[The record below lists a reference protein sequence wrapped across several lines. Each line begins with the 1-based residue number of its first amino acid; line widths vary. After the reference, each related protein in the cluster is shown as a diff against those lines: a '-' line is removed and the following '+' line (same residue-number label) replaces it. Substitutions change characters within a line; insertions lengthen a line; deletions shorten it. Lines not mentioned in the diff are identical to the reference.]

1 MLDTTSSTAS
11 SLPGAPA
18 LPSSHE
24 LPGGVIARI
33 LPTVSLTFVCY
44 LTIGIPLAILPMHVH
59 LQLGYGTLL
68 AGLVISTQY
77 VATVLSRPRV
87 GRMVDVLG
95 PKRIAVLGLFACA
108 ASGAL
113 TFAAAF
119 FNSFALVCLA
129 LLLLGRLLL
138 GIGESMV
145 GTGAIM
151 WGIGRAGSQH
161 IAKVISWGGIAT
173 FSALAAGAPLGVLLQ
188 LHWGFASAGLAVLG
202 ISLAAV
208 ALAFRLPRIPVSPS
222 KHLPFAHIFWRVAPF
237 GTVLALGG
245 IGFGVLATF
254 ISLYFAKLHWSGAA
268 LTLTLYGACFV
279 FTRMLFAGLI
289 TRVGGFPVALVSL
302 FVEVFGLL
310 LLGFARVPSAAF
322 AAAALIG
329 VGFSLVFPSLAVE
342 AVRPIPIENRGT
354 ALGAYNAFI
363 DLSLFLAGPIA
374 GAIISHAGY
383 RNLFL
388 ISAAAVF
395 LAFSLTI
402 LLASRHH
409 TPPPPDATTN

>member
-1 MLDTTSSTAS
+1 MLDTTSTTAS
-11 SLPGAPA
+11 SLPDAPA
-18 LPSSHE
+18 LPRSHE

-68 AGLVISTQY
+68 AGLVITAQY

-237 GTVLALGG
+237 GAVLALGG

-363 DLSLFLAGPIA
+363 DLSLFLTGPIA
-374 GAIISHAGY
+374 GVIISYAGY
-383 RNLFL
+383 NAVFL
-388 ISAAAVF
+388 TCAAGVF
-395 LAFSLTI
+395 LAFCLTI
-402 LLASRHH
+402 GLASRHH
-409 TPPPPDATTN
+409 VPPPTDATTN

>member
-1 MLDTTSSTAS
+1 MPDTATSTAPP
-11 SLPGAPA
+11 LPDAPA
-18 LPSSHE
+18 VPRSRE

-33 LPTVSLTFVCY
+33 LPTVSFTFVCY

-59 LQLGYGTLL
+59 LQLGYGTVL

-77 VATVLSRPRV
+77 VATVVSRPRV
-87 GRMVDVLG
+87 GRMVDVFG
-95 PKRIAVLGLFACA
+95 PKRLVLLGLFACA

-119 FNSFALVCLA
+119 FNSFAFACLV

-151 WGIGRAGSQH
+151 WGIGRAGSEH
-161 IAKVISWGGIAT
+161 IAKVISWSGIAT
-173 FSALAAGAPLGVLLQ
+173 FSALAVGAPLGILLQ
-188 LHWGFASAGLAVLG
+188 QDWGFASAGLAVIG
-202 ISLAAV
+202 ISLAAL

-237 GTVLALGG
+237 GGVLALGG
-245 IGFGVLATF
+245 IGFGILATF
-254 ISLYFAKLHWSGAA
+254 ISLYFAQLHWSGAA
-268 LTLTLYGACFV
+268 LTLTIYGACFV
-279 FTRMLFAGLI
+279 ITRLLFAGLI
-289 TRVGGFPVALVSL
+289 TRLGGFPVAIVSL
-302 FVEVFGLL
+302 FVEIFGLL

-322 AAAALIG
+322 VAAALIG
-329 VGFSLVFPSLAVE
+329 VGFSLVFPALAVE
-342 AVRPIPIENRGT
+342 AVRHIPVENRGT

-363 DLSLFLAGPIA
+363 DLSLFLTGPIA

-383 RNLFL
+383 QAVFL
-388 ISAAAVF
+388 SCAAGVF
-395 LAFSLTI
+395 LAFCLTI
-402 LLASRHH
+402 TLASRHH
-409 TPPPPDATTN
+409 IPVTT

>member
-1 MLDTTSSTAS
+1 MPDTVTSTAPP
-11 SLPGAPA
+11 LPDAPA
-18 LPSSHE
+18 LPRSSE

-33 LPTVSLTFVCY
+33 LPTVSFTFVCY

-59 LQLGYGTLL
+59 LQLGYGTVL

-77 VATVLSRPRV
+77 VATVVSRPRV
-87 GRMVDVLG
+87 GRMVDVFG
-95 PKRIAVLGLFACA
+95 PKRLVVLGLFACA

-119 FNSFALVCLA
+119 FNSYAFACLV

-151 WGIGRAGSQH
+151 WGIGRAGSEH
-161 IAKVISWGGIAT
+161 IAKVISWSGIAT
-173 FSALAAGAPLGVLLQ
+173 FSALALGAPLGVLLQ
-188 LHWGFASAGLAVLG
+188 QHWSFASAGLAVIG
-202 ISLAAV
+202 ISLAAL

-222 KHLPFAHIFWRVAPF
+222 KHLPFAHIFWRVAPH
-237 GTVLALGG
+237 GSVLALGG

-254 ISLYFAKLHWSGAA
+254 ISLYFAQLHWSGAA
-268 LTLTLYGACFV
+268 LTLTIYGACFV
-279 FTRMLFAGLI
+279 FTRLLFAGLI
-289 TRVGGFPVALVSL
+289 TRLGGFPVAIVSL
-302 FVEVFGLL
+302 FVEIFGLL

-322 AAAALIG
+322 VAAALIG

-342 AVRPIPIENRGT
+342 AVRHIPVENRGT

-363 DLSLFLAGPIA
+363 DLSLFLTGPIA
-374 GAIISHAGY
+374 GAIISSAGY
-383 RNLFL
+383 QAVFL
-388 ISAAAVF
+388 TCAAGVF
-395 LAFSLTI
+395 LAFCFTI
-402 LLASRHH
+402 ALASRHH
-409 TPPPPDATTN
+409 IPISD

>member
-1 MLDTTSSTAS
+1 MPDTTSSTAP
-11 SLPGAPA
+11 SLPDAPA
-18 LPSSHE
+18 LPGSHE

-161 IAKVISWGGIAT
+161 IAKVISWSGIAT

-237 GTVLALGG
+237 GAVLALGG

-363 DLSLFLAGPIA
+363 DLSLFLTGPIA
-374 GAIISHAGY
+374 GIIISYAGY
-383 RNLFL
+383 NAVFL
-388 ISAAAVF
+388 TCAAGVF
-395 LAFSLTI
+395 LAFCLPI
-402 LLASRHH
+402 GLASRHH
-409 TPPPPDATTN
+409 VPPPTDATTN